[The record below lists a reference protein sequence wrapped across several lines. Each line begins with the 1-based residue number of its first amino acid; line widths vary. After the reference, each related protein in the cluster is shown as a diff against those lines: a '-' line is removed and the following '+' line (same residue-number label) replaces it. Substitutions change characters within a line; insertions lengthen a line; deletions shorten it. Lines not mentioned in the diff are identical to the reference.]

1 MRVGEVDRPDVDGTG
16 RRVALVCGRFN
27 STIVGALEAG
37 ARRALTARG
46 VADGDIDT
54 VWAPGA
60 LEIPQIARRI
70 AGSGRYD
77 AIVALGAV
85 IKGDTYHFEVVCDQS
100 AAGLMQLSLT
110 TDVVITNGILT
121 VYDAEQAAVRSADDD
136 ANKGAEAALAA
147 LETLAVT

>member
-1 MRVGEVDRPDVDGTG
+1 MRVGPADRPDVDGTG

-27 STIVGALEAG
+27 REVVGALEVG
-37 ARRALTARG
+37 ARRALTERG
-46 VADGDIDT
+46 VAAGDIET
-54 VWAPGA
+54 VWSPGA
-60 LEIPQIARRI
+60 LEIPQIARRL

-85 IKGDTYHFEVVCDQS
+85 VKGDTYHFEIVCDQS
-100 AAGLMQLSLT
+100 AAGLMQLSLQ

-121 VYDAEQAAVRSADDD
+121 VYDPDQAAVRSADDD

-147 LETLAVT
+147 LETLAL

>member
-1 MRVGEVDRPDVDGTG
+1 MRVGDIERPDVDGTG

-27 STIVGALEAG
+27 ATIVGALESG
-37 ARRALTARG
+37 ARRALTERG
-46 VADGDIDT
+46 VADGDVDT

-60 LEIPQIARRI
+60 LEIPQIARRLAAI
-70 AGSGRYD
+70 GRYD

-121 VYDAEQAAVRSADDD
+121 VYEPEQAAARSADDD

-147 LETLAVT
+147 LETLAL

>member
-1 MRVGEVDRPDVDGTG
+1 MRVGDIERPDVDGTG

-27 STIVGALEAG
+27 ATIVGALEAG
-37 ARRALTARG
+37 ARRTLTARG

-60 LEIPQIARRI
+60 LEIPQIARRLVD
-70 AGSGRYD
+70 SGRYD

-85 IKGDTYHFEVVCDQS
+85 VKGDTYHFEVVCDQS

-147 LETLAVT
+147 LETLAL